1 MKKFLTAV
9 LILAFAFTAFA
20 SESSLKSFV
29 YTSGDKL
36 MDENGEL
43 RFISFNIP
51 CLHYNEDNMAF
62 EQTNPWR
69 LSNEYEI
76 TDALESIR
84 QMGGQVI
91 RIYALS
97 VRKQGEDPNIPRHIL
112 GPGQFN
118 EEAFKSLDC
127 VLAVANKKG
136 IRVIIPIV
144 DNWKWWGGI
153 PALVQFRGKS
163 FNEFWTDKQLFDDY
177 KQIVDYLA
185 NRTNTI
191 TGVKYKDDKAILAW
205 ETGNELT
212 CPPEWTAKAAEYIK
226 SVDQNHLVMD
236 GYHSNYFREESL
248 ADKNVD
254 ILTTHHYSTSPQ
266 ENINQI
272 KKNIV
277 KSRGKKPYVI
287 GEFGFVP
294 TKAVESILNTIE
306 EEKISGALIWSLRF
320 HNRDGGFYW
329 HHEPLGGDLFKAYH
343 WPGFESGSAYDEKNL
358 MNLMRKEAFEIRNLK
373 LPEIEKPQAPVL
385 LDIIDNSRISFQG
398 SAGADSYIVERAF
411 NKDGPWIIAGNNVS
425 DADVQYRALFN
436 DANAPVASDCFY
448 RVKAKNIAGTSGPS
462 NVVGPVYIYCKT
474 LIDEMRDFS
483 LIKSHSGKLS
493 FENNMSRK
501 FKEDSHRLAG
511 SNGSTIVY
519 CVNEPISSFKVFSFF
534 PGSVQDF
541 KFSVSEDG
549 KKYKSIKSEH
559 KSFSMGKSDYNYE
572 MPAEFYSALPPCN
585 FKYLKIEFTGKAQIS
600 RFGIKYGAEK
610 SKFTSTYSPT
620 GFIKGFTWGWTGQR
634 GQYLGDGPVDSMK
647 KLAETKTKWV
657 CISFGADMEKPN
669 IPEIQWG
676 DSYKR
681 MATDAEIRRAIQLAR
696 DNKLKVILKPVV
708 NVYDGTWRAWIKF
721 DDLPGV
727 KNMTKWDMWWSDFR
741 AFLLHYAKIAEETK
755 CEMFCLGCEMES
767 TEEFEIRWR
776 SLITEIRQIYGGTIT
791 YNLNHGR
798 ETSVNWLDAVDVIG
812 ISAYYPVGTDD
823 VLIAL
828 KDDLS
833 KIPVSDTSVE
843 AQKQRWLPI
852 RKDLEKTSKKFN
864 RPIFF
869 IELGL
874 CSAKG
879 CAAAPWTHEDP
890 NMIYDANEQARFY
903 QGAFETFWNEPWFI
917 GFSWWEWSSTLYK
930 AEDAKTN
937 IGFGIYGK
945 EAEDI
950 LRQWYGKDR

>member
-1 MKKFLTAV
+1 
-9 LILAFAFTAFA
+9 
-20 SESSLKSFV
+20 
-29 YTSGDKL
+29 
-36 MDENGEL
+36 
-43 RFISFNIP
+43 
-51 CLHYNEDNMAF
+51 
-62 EQTNPWR
+62 
-69 LSNEYEI
+69 
-76 TDALESIR
+76 
-84 QMGGQVI
+84 
-91 RIYALS
+91 
-97 VRKQGEDPNIPRHIL
+97 
-112 GPGQFN
+112 
-118 EEAFKSLDC
+118 
-127 VLAVANKKG
+127 
-136 IRVIIPIV
+136 
-144 DNWKWWGGI
+144 
-153 PALVQFRGKS
+153 
-163 FNEFWTDKQLFDDY
+163 
-177 KQIVDYLA
+177 
-185 NRTNTI
+185 
-191 TGVKYKDDKAILAW
+191 
-205 ETGNELT
+205 
-212 CPPEWTAKAAEYIK
+212 
-226 SVDQNHLVMD
+226 
-236 GYHSNYFREESL
+236 
-248 ADKNVD
+248 
-254 ILTTHHYSTSPQ
+254 
-266 ENINQI
+266 
-272 KKNIV
+272 
-277 KSRGKKPYVI
+277 
-287 GEFGFVP
+287 
-294 TKAVESILNTIE
+294 
-306 EEKISGALIWSLRF
+306 
-320 HNRDGGFYW
+320 
-329 HHEPLGGDLFKAYH
+329 
-343 WPGFESGSAYDEKNL
+343 
-358 MNLMRKEAFEIRNLK
+358 
-373 LPEIEKPQAPVL
+373 
-385 LDIIDNSRISFQG
+385 
-398 SAGADSYIVERAF
+398 
-411 NKDGPWIIAGNNVS
+411 
-425 DADVQYRALFN
+425 
-436 DANAPVASDCFY
+436 
-448 RVKAKNIAGTSGPS
+448 
-462 NVVGPVYIYCKT
+462 
-474 LIDEMRDFS
+474 
-483 LIKSHSGKLS
+483 
-493 FENNMSRK
+493 
-501 FKEDSHRLAG
+501 
-511 SNGSTIVY
+511 
-519 CVNEPISSFKVFSFF
+519 
-534 PGSVQDF
+534 
-541 KFSVSEDG
+541 
-549 KKYKSIKSEH
+549 
-559 KSFSMGKSDYNYE
+559 
-572 MPAEFYSALPPCN
+572 
-585 FKYLKIEFTGKAQIS
+585 
-600 RFGIKYGAEK
+600 
-610 SKFTSTYSPT
+610 
-620 GFIKGFTWGWTGQR
+620 
-634 GQYLGDGPVDSMK
+634 MK